1 MRSAPVITVPV
12 ITLFKLLKYQQ
23 LPAAYRTWKPEND
36 RETASF
42 LTGGRNSTLVSTLQ
56 VNLSTAVFSCW
67 ISTSDGDYGDR
78 DDHFMIIFL
87 EKLAAGAI
95 REKTAS
101 HVQMRDP
108 KKSDIICN

>member
-1 MRSAPVITVPV
+1 MEFKLILYFLNKWQPIFTYSTKRSVLKIKNMRSAPVITVPV

-67 ISTSDGDYGDR
+67 ISTSDGDYG
-78 DDHFMIIFL
+78 
-87 EKLAAGAI
+87 E
-95 REKTAS
+95 
-101 HVQMRDP
+101 P
-108 KKSDIICN
+108 